1 MGWITFPQFLKNRVE
16 SGREGRGFGG
26 QSRRKQASPLT
37 CVLHISLPSV
47 NLLSLAAKSGEPGVA
62 ASLGCLK

>member
-1 MGWITFPQFLKNRVE
+1 MGRRTGVE
-16 SGREGRGFGG
+16 R

-47 NLLSLAAKSGEPGVA
+47 NLLGLAAKSGEPGVA
-62 ASLGCLK
+62 ASLGWLSNRTLSFKPLL